1 MKACKGV
8 KSKAEAPSL
17 SSWTLCLQAELISG
31 GWHPLI
37 PEQVGEDLERSD
49 AVGQSIFVRKKA
61 DEKNRHAVKQEVNR
75 RKMTMMLII
84 SATMRYLVHSSS
96 SKASGVS
103 HRDGPS

>member
-37 PEQVGEDLERSD
+37 PEQVGEDLERGD
-49 AVGQSIFVRKKA
+49 AVGQSVFVKKKA

-75 RKMTMMLII
+75 K
-84 SATMRYLVHSSS
+84 
-96 SKASGVS
+96 
-103 HRDGPS
+103 

>member
-37 PEQVGEDLERSD
+37 PEQVGEDLER
-49 AVGQSIFVRKKA
+49 
-61 DEKNRHAVKQEVNR
+61 DEKNRHTVKQEVNR
-75 RKMTMMLII
+75 K
-84 SATMRYLVHSSS
+84 
-96 SKASGVS
+96 
-103 HRDGPS
+103 